1 MDLFP
6 QSDTEVRKKLVII
19 GSGSQ
24 GRMIRN
30 VIENYDLGFQVW
42 GFLDEQYESLILEDG
57 VKRGPISL
65 ADSLYRDESV
75 QFIIAIGDPENK
87 FEVAQSLD
95 FQEERY
101 ATIIHPYAYVDP
113 STCVGHGVYVSANAT
128 VMHQGKIGNHTFILA
143 GATLEYETHVADCV
157 LIAANTTISGNVAV
171 QNQVFIGAG
180 SVITQGRNI
189 GSHTIIGANATV
201 LKDVPDHSIA
211 IGTPAI
217 VKAKSS
223 EKSAVNKLIK
233 STTKSPVVRGE
244 Q

>member
-6 QSDTEVRKKLVII
+6 QRDTEARKQLVII

-30 VIENYDLGFQVW
+30 VIENYDVGFCVW
-42 GFLDEQYESLILEDG
+42 GFLDDQYESLIVEDG
-57 VKRGPISL
+57 IQRGPVSL
-65 ADSLYRDESV
+65 AKSLYQDENMY
-75 QFIIAIGDPENK
+75 FIIAIGDPENK
-87 FEVAQSLD
+87 FEMAQSLN
-95 FQEERY
+95 FQEERF

-113 STCVGHGVYVSANAT
+113 STNVGYGVYVSANAT
-128 VMHQGKIGNHTFILA
+128 VMHQGYIGNHTFILA

-157 LIAANTTISGNVAV
+157 LIAANTTISGNVAIK
-171 QNQVFIGAG
+171 NQVFVGAG

-189 GSHTIIGANATV
+189 GSHTIIGASATV

-211 IGTPAI
+211 IGTPAVI
-217 VKAKSS
+217 KVKSN

-233 STTKSPVVRGE
+233 PTTKANVVGGE
-244 Q
+244 